1 MGSDSDLLLL
11 DQRWEAIRTEI
22 DRWRRLMRDRYAD
35 DRTQEWWCRQVH
47 LARDQERQRVVEY
60 LKSRGYL
67 SLAAG
72 IMAGDHEDEP

>member
-1 MGSDSDLLLL
+1 MATESDLLLL

-35 DRTQEWWCRQVH
+35 DRTQEWWCNQVH
-47 LARDQERQRVVEY
+47 LARAQERERVIEY
-60 LKSRGYL
+60 LKVRGHL

-72 IMAGDHEDEP
+72 ILAGDHEEEP